1 MQIGRPREFDTQQAL
16 DRATELFWRKGYE
29 GTSLSDLTE
38 ELGITRPS
46 LYAAFGNK
54 EALFRLAI
62 DRYEAKAGAYRTR
75 ALTAKSAYAMARQ
88 LLEGAA
94 DLHGDKKNPVGCLG
108 VHGALACSQEA
119 DAIRQELSSR
129 RRAGE
134 KAIRQRLEHAKAEG
148 DLPADSNPAD
158 LARYLSVIIYG
169 MTVQAVGGASR
180 AELRSV
186 AEVALRQWPTPQKGR
201 STSRKKPKSP

>member
-1 MQIGRPREFDTQQAL
+1 MRSGRPREFDTEQAL
-16 DRATELFWRKGYE
+16 DRATELFWRQGYE
-29 GTSLSDLTE
+29 GTSLADLTD

-54 EALFRLAI
+54 ETLFRLAL

-75 ALTAKSAYAMARQ
+75 ALTAPTAYAMARQ

-94 DLHGDKKNPVGCLG
+94 DLHGDKNNPVGCLG
-108 VHGALACSQEA
+108 VHGALACSEEA
-119 DAIRQELSSR
+119 DAIRQELSAR
-129 RRAGE
+129 RQAGE
-134 KAIRQRLEHAKAEG
+134 KAIRERLKRAKALG
-148 DLPADSNPAD
+148 DLPAESNPAD
-158 LARYLSVIIYG
+158 LARYLSVVVYG

-186 AEVALRQWPTPQKGR
+186 AAVALKQWPKPQQGK
-201 STSRKKPKSP
+201 STSRKKARSR